1 MTWCFTGQQ
10 FTCCFVMSHIYM
22 YLIIIARMLK
32 WLVGVAQLLWALNLQ
47 LYRVKLLL
55 LSCCPRCAR
64 NSSKRPGHWPTSPL
78 GPSCTPRL
86 WLKQELFPFSLNCWT
101 PSTRMCRN
109 RWESH
114 DNTCLVTGNLLIY
127 SEWVEMLSFS
137 NSFRTFERHKPECV

>member
-10 FTCCFVMSHIYM
+10 FTCCFIMNHIYM
-22 YLIIIARMLK
+22 YLIIIIARMLK
-32 WLVGVAQLLWALNLQ
+32 WLVGVTQLLWALNFQ

-55 LSCCPRCAR
+55 LSYCTRCAR

-101 PSTRMCRN
+101 QSTRMCRN

-114 DNTCLVTGNLLIY
+114 DDTCLVTGNLLIY
-127 SEWVEMLSFS
+127 TLKTSLKSIQWVGICIVDVEF
-137 NSFRTFERHKPECV
+137 F

>member
-22 YLIIIARMLK
+22 YVIIIARMLK
-32 WLVGVAQLLWALNLQ
+32 WLVGVTQLLWALNLQ

-55 LSCCPRCAR
+55 LSYCPRCAR

-101 PSTRMCRN
+101 QSTRMCRN

-137 NSFRTFERHKPECV
+137 NSFRTNLNVCKLLW